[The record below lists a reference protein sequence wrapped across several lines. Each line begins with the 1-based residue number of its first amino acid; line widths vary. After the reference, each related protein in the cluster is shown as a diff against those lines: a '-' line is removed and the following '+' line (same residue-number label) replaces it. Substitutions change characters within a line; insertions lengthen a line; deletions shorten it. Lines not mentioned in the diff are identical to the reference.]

1 MTDIDKAALLAE
13 LVALSSVEHQQPG
26 DITVRDFEIAA
37 GVCYS
42 TACRLLA
49 EQVAAGV
56 LTKHRVLL
64 DTGHM
69 GAVYRPTKAAG

>member
-26 DITVRDFEIAA
+26 DITVNDFQLAA
-37 GVCYS
+37 GVCYA
-42 TACRLLA
+42 TAGRLL
-49 EQVAAGV
+49 EKQVAAGIV
-56 LTKHRVLL
+56 TKHRVLL